1 MTRKMKDSGI
11 EWIGEIPEDWEIS
24 KFKNSSN
31 LYVGDSIKDNEKD
44 NYLDKDDAKAYVA
57 TKDLIIDENMVD
69 FSNTLYVK
77 NDNIKFK
84 TAPKDSSLICIE
96 GGSAGR
102 KKAFL
107 DRDVCFV
114 NKLCC
119 INPLNSMD
127 KKYMFYLISNQAF
140 EQEFDKYIQGL
151 IGGVSINK
159 LSNFNIPLPT
169 LKEQHKI
176 SSFLDNEVNKI
187 NISIGY
193 IYEQIENLKN
203 YKKSVITEAV
213 TKGLDKNVEM
223 KDSEIEWI
231 GEIPKHWKI
240 NKIGRI
246 CNVITDFVASGS
258 FASIA
263 KNVTYL
269 DKEDYAMLVR
279 TVDLS
284 NKRENVNR
292 IYINKS
298 SYEFLRNS
306 NLIGGE
312 IVLPNIGASIG
323 DVYIVPEL
331 YKRMS
336 LAPNSIMIKTKY
348 VDKYY
353 YYCFFSKYG
362 KILLQN
368 LSISSAQPK
377 FNKTE
382 LRNIKM
388 MQPPKEEQEQIV
400 RYLDKKTKLI
410 DDSIAIK
417 QKQLET
423 LEEYK
428 KSLIYE
434 YVTGKKEVK
443 DGEES

>member
-1 MTRKMKDSGI
+1 MKDSGI
-11 EWIGEIPEDWEIS
+11 EWIGDIPEDWDIS

-44 NYLDKDDAKAYVA
+44 KYLDKDDAKAYVA

-77 NDNIKFK
+77 NDNLKFK
-84 TAPKDSSLICIE
+84 TAPKGSSLICIE

-231 GEIPKHWKI
+231 GEIPKHWEIIRLKYGLTEKMKYGASEEGVEFSETLPRYI
-240 NKIGRI
+240 R
-246 CNVITDFVASGS
+246 ITDIDQNGNLKSTGKQS
-258 FASIA
+258 
-263 KNVTYL
+263 L
-269 DKEDYAMLVR
+269 PE
-279 TVDLS
+279 
-284 NKRENVNR
+284 
-292 IYINKS
+292 NKS
-298 SYEFLRNS
+298 VGYILEDNT
-306 NLIGGE
+306 
-312 IVLPNIGASIG
+312 VLFARSGATVG
-323 DVYIVPEL
+323 KTFL
-331 YKRMS
+331 YKKEYGRS
-336 LAPNSIMIKTKY
+336 AYAGYLIAAKTNNI
-348 VDKYY
+348 
-353 YYCFFSKYG
+353 
-362 KILLQN
+362 ILLGIWLYYFTFSDAYYNWTRQMFSQSTIQN
-368 LSISSAQPK
+368 INAEKYSNMPLPITGISNQLK
-377 FNKTE
+377 
-382 LRNIKM
+382 I
-388 MQPPKEEQEQIV
+388 ID
-400 RYLDKKTKLI
+400 YLNKKTKLI

-443 DGEES
+443 DGEET

>member
-77 NDNIKFK
+77 NDNLKFK
-84 TAPKDSSLICIE
+84 TAPKGSSLICIE

-203 YKKSVITEAV
+203 YKKSAITEAV

-223 KDSEIEWI
+223 KDSGIEWI
-231 GEIPKHWKI
+231 GEIPKRWEVVKGKYILNLLKRLVRDTDEVITCFRDGEVTLRSNRREDGFTFSDKEIGYQGI
-240 NKIGRI
+240 NAGDLVVHGMDGFAGAIGISDSRGKGSPVL
-246 CNVITDFVASGS
+246 NVIDSS
-258 FASIA
+258 EN
-263 KNVTYL
+263 KKYL
-269 DKEDYAMLVR
+269 MYYLRIMAYSDVFTALATGIRVR
-279 TVDLS
+279 SVDLRW
-284 NKRENVNR
+284 NKLANLF
-292 IYINKS
+292 YP
-298 SYEFLRNS
+298 LPRN
-306 NLIGGE
+306 NE
-312 IVLPNIGASIG
+312 QNDIV
-323 DVYIVPEL
+323 D
-331 YKRMS
+331 
-336 LAPNSIMIKTKY
+336 
-348 VDKYY
+348 
-353 YYCFFSKYG
+353 
-362 KILLQN
+362 
-368 LSISSAQPK
+368 
-377 FNKTE
+377 
-382 LRNIKM
+382 
-388 MQPPKEEQEQIV
+388 
-400 RYLDKKTKLI
+400 YLDKKTKLI

>member
-77 NDNIKFK
+77 NDNLKFK
-84 TAPKDSSLICIE
+84 TAPKGSSLICIE

-169 LKEQHKI
+169 LKEQHKV

-203 YKKSVITEAV
+203 YKKSAITEAV

-223 KDSEIEWI
+223 KDSGIEWI
-231 GEIPKHWKI
+231 GEIPKHW
-240 NKIGRI
+240 
-246 CNVITDFVASGS
+246 S
-258 FASIA
+258 
-263 KNVTYL
+263 VTYL
-269 DKEDYAMLVR
+269 KSFFDEGKNKNKLGGETNLLSLSYGEIIKKDINTQTGLLPKNFNNYNIVEEGSIIIRPTDLQNDKKSLRTGLVNER
-279 TVDLS
+279 GIITS
-284 NKRENVNR
+284 A
-292 IYINKS
+292 YINLKPKKNVAS
-298 SYEFLRNS
+298 KYFHYLLHCYDLMKVFYNMGSGVRQGLIYSEFSKL
-306 NLIGGE
+306 L
-312 IVLPNIGASIG
+312 VLS
-323 DVYIVPEL
+323 
-331 YKRMS
+331 
-336 LAPNSIMIKTKY
+336 PNS
-348 VDKYY
+348 
-353 YYCFFSKYG
+353 
-362 KILLQN
+362 L
-368 LSISSAQPK
+368 
-377 FNKTE
+377 
-382 LRNIKM
+382 
-388 MQPPKEEQEQIV
+388 EQEQIIS
-400 RYLDKKTKLI
+400 YLDRKTKLI

-434 YVTGKKEVK
+434 YVTGKKEVN
-443 DGEES
+443 DGEET

>member
-77 NDNIKFK
+77 NDNLKFK
-84 TAPKDSSLICIE
+84 TAPKGSSLICIE

-203 YKKSVITEAV
+203 YKKSAITEAV

-223 KDSEIEWI
+223 KDSGIEWI
-231 GEIPKHWKI
+231 GEIPKHWDDGKTLFFL
-240 NKIGRI
+240 KMP
-246 CNVITDFVASGS
+246 ITDGPHTTPNLYDEGIPFVSAEAVASGNGKIDFNKIRGYIS
-258 FASIA
+258 EEF
-263 KNVTYL
+263 YL
-269 DKEDYAMLVR
+269 ECCKKYIPKKDDIYMIKSGATTGLSAMVDTDKKFTIWSPLAVFRADNLKIR
-279 TVDLS
+279 PRLLF
-284 NKRENVNR
+284 
-292 IYINKS
+292 YILQSKYYLTQVELYWN
-298 SYEFLRNS
+298 Y
-306 NLIGGE
+306 GTQQ
-312 IVLPNIGASIG
+312 NIGMRTLEKLRMF
-323 DVYIVPEL
+323 VPPLKE
-331 YKRMS
+331 
-336 LAPNSIMIKTKY
+336 
-348 VDKYY
+348 
-353 YYCFFSKYG
+353 
-362 KILLQN
+362 QN
-368 LSISSAQPK
+368 
-377 FNKTE
+377 
-382 LRNIKM
+382 
-388 MQPPKEEQEQIV
+388 QIAD
-400 RYLDKKTKLI
+400 YLNKKTKLI

-434 YVTGKKEVK
+434 YVTGKKEVN

>member
-77 NDNIKFK
+77 NDNLKFK
-84 TAPKDSSLICIE
+84 TAPKGSSLICIE

-203 YKKSVITEAV
+203 YKKSAITEAV

-223 KDSEIEWI
+223 KDSGIEWI
-231 GEIPKHWKI
+231 GEIPKRWEVVKGKYILNLLKRLVRDTDEVITCFRDGEVTLRSNRREDGFTFSDKEIGYQGI
-240 NKIGRI
+240 NAGDLVVHGMDGFAGAIGISDSRGKGSPVL
-246 CNVITDFVASGS
+246 NVIDSS
-258 FASIA
+258 EN
-263 KNVTYL
+263 KKYL
-269 DKEDYAMLVR
+269 MYYLRIMAYSDVFTALATGIRVR
-279 TVDLS
+279 SVDLRW
-284 NKRENVNR
+284 NKLANLF
-292 IYINKS
+292 YP
-298 SYEFLRNS
+298 LPRN
-306 NLIGGE
+306 NE
-312 IVLPNIGASIG
+312 QNDIV
-323 DVYIVPEL
+323 D
-331 YKRMS
+331 
-336 LAPNSIMIKTKY
+336 
-348 VDKYY
+348 
-353 YYCFFSKYG
+353 
-362 KILLQN
+362 
-368 LSISSAQPK
+368 
-377 FNKTE
+377 
-382 LRNIKM
+382 
-388 MQPPKEEQEQIV
+388 
-400 RYLDKKTKLI
+400 YLDKKTKLI

-434 YVTGKKEVK
+434 YVTGKKEVN

>member
-1 MTRKMKDSGI
+1 MKDSGI

-77 NDNIKFK
+77 NDNLKFK
-84 TAPKDSSLICIE
+84 TAPKGSSLICIE

-203 YKKSVITEAV
+203 YKKSAITEAV

-223 KDSEIEWI
+223 KDSGIGWI
-231 GEIPKHWKI
+231 GEIPKHWEIIRLKYGLTEKMKYGASEEGVEFSETLPRYI
-240 NKIGRI
+240 R
-246 CNVITDFVASGS
+246 ITDIDQNGNLKSTGKQS
-258 FASIA
+258 
-263 KNVTYL
+263 L
-269 DKEDYAMLVR
+269 PE
-279 TVDLS
+279 
-284 NKRENVNR
+284 
-292 IYINKS
+292 NKS
-298 SYEFLRNS
+298 VGYILEDNT
-306 NLIGGE
+306 
-312 IVLPNIGASIG
+312 VLFARSGATVG
-323 DVYIVPEL
+323 KTFL
-331 YKRMS
+331 YKKEYGRS
-336 LAPNSIMIKTKY
+336 AYAGYLIAAKTNNI
-348 VDKYY
+348 
-353 YYCFFSKYG
+353 
-362 KILLQN
+362 ILLGVWLYYFTFSDAYYNWTRQMFSQSTIQN
-368 LSISSAQPK
+368 INAEKYSNMPLPITGISNQLK
-377 FNKTE
+377 
-382 LRNIKM
+382 I
-388 MQPPKEEQEQIV
+388 ID
-400 RYLDKKTKLI
+400 YLNKKTKII

-443 DGEES
+443 DGEET

>member
-11 EWIGEIPEDWEIS
+11 EWIGEIPEEWEVVKIKHEYSFSTGFTPETNRVEFYCDESGYEWLNISDLDGSKFLNKQTKNKIS
-24 KFKNSSN
+24 KSYVDLFKPKSVPKGS
-31 LYVGDSIKDNEKD
+31 LMYSFKLSVGQRAFSTREMYTNEAIASFIKMKD
-44 NYLDKDDAKAYVA
+44 IDLNYFYY
-57 TKDLIIDENMVD
+57 
-69 FSNTLYVK
+69 S
-77 NDNIKFK
+77 
-84 TAPKDSSLICIE
+84 SSLIEYNSNTNIY
-96 GGSAGR
+96 GAR
-102 KKAFL
+102 
-107 DRDVCFV
+107 
-114 NKLCC
+114 
-119 INPLNSMD
+119 ILNQELIKNAPVPFPSIMEQNRISNLLD
-127 KKYMFYLISNQAF
+127 KK
-140 EQEFDKYIQGL
+140 
-151 IGGVSINK
+151 
-159 LSNFNIPLPT
+159 T
-169 LKEQHKI
+169 
-176 SSFLDNEVNKI
+176 
-187 NISIGY
+187 
-193 IYEQIENLKN
+193 EQIEKLKNTINKEIEKLEN

-223 KDSEIEWI
+223 KDSGIEWI

-269 DKEDYAMLVR
+269 NNEDYAMLVR

-298 SYEFLRNS
+298 SYKFLRNS

-323 DVYIVPEL
+323 DVYIVPKL

-353 YYCFFSKYG
+353 YYCFSSKYG

-388 MQPPKEEQEQIV
+388 MQPPIKEQKSIV
-400 RYLDKKTKLI
+400 AYLDKKCQLI
-410 DDSIAIK
+410 DETISLK

>member
-1 MTRKMKDSGI
+1 MKDSGI

-231 GEIPKHWKI
+231 GEIPKHWKVVPLKRLAI
-240 NKIGRI
+240 YNQG
-246 CNVITDFVASGS
+246 T
-258 FASIA
+258 
-263 KNVTYL
+263 L
-269 DKEDYAMLVR
+269 DEFTKKD
-279 TVDLS
+279 
-284 NKRENVNR
+284 
-292 IYINKS
+292 
-298 SYEFLRNS
+298 YEF
-306 NLIGGE
+306 E
-312 IVLPNIGASIG
+312 
-323 DVYIVPEL
+323 YIDISSV
-331 YKRMS
+331 
-336 LAPNSIMIKTKY
+336 
-348 VDKYY
+348 
-353 YYCFFSKYG
+353 KYG
-362 KILLQN
+362 KGILPLETMTFEKAP
-368 LSISSAQPK
+368 SRARRIVHDGDIIISTVRTYLKAIATVPSSDKQMIASTGFCVVRTNGIIEQGFLKYSVQSEHFISEIASKSTGVSYPAI
-377 FNKTE
+377 NSTD
-382 LRNIKM
+382 LVNIKVLV
-388 MQPPKEEQEQIV
+388 PTKSERLEIIK
-400 RYLDKKTKLI
+400 YLDKKTKLI
-410 DDSIAIK
+410 DESIAIK

-443 DGEES
+443 DGEET

>member
-443 DGEES
+443 DGEET